1 MYGVHFITFIMS
13 IFIRWNWITKFSFN
27 EVILMMVLDLMLIQS
42 IFPKYSLIFNASSWY
57 LSTIMFCYIFSNILI
72 KILDM
77 IRKYNMK
84 VILIII
90 WSFQCFVA
98 GQVTFITKYYEWFLY
113 ISPFFRIIDFFL
125 GMIVARMVLDRKA
138 IKKRTT
144 ILEIGLI
151 PIFLISYISSFYL
164 PIQFTRGICYSPVFI
179 LVIYVI
185 SYEKGILSKFI
196 SNDIFMKLASISF
209 EFYMV
214 HELILISIRNFFS
227 NFINIEWH
235 WIIKD
240 GIVAI
245 PSFILSIIIAIILNK
260 YVSNKYY
267 LKRQR
272 NLIKI

>member
-1 MYGVHFITFIMS
+1 
-13 IFIRWNWITKFSFN
+13 
-27 EVILMMVLDLMLIQS
+27 
-42 IFPKYSLIFNASSWY
+42 
-57 LSTIMFCYIFSNILI
+57 
-72 KILDM
+72 
-77 IRKYNMK
+77 
-84 VILIII
+84 
-90 WSFQCFVA
+90 
-98 GQVTFITKYYEWFLY
+98 
-113 ISPFFRIIDFFL
+113 
-125 GMIVARMVLDRKA
+125 
-138 IKKRTT
+138 
-144 ILEIGLI
+144 
-151 PIFLISYISSFYL
+151 
-164 PIQFTRGICYSPVFI
+164 
-179 LVIYVI
+179 
-185 SYEKGILSKFI
+185 
-196 SNDIFMKLASISF
+196 MKLASISF